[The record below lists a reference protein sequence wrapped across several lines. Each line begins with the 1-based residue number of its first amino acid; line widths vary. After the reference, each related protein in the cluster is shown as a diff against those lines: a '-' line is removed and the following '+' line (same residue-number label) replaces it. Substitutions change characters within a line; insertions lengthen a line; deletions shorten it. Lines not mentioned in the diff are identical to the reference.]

1 MSKLRFYFV
10 ALKIFC
16 HVPSLKNDL
25 NYGFY
30 CLATRSFNHVDFV
43 VSQRQQEL
51 SELVARVDMPMLLPL
66 NKVN

>member
-10 ALKIFC
+10 GLKIWC

-25 NYGFY
+25 NDGFY
-30 CLATRSFNHVDFV
+30 CLATCSFNHVDFV
-43 VSQRQQEL
+43 VSQGQQEL

-66 NKVN
+66 NKVK